1 MRCVVQLLTADSK
14 SASTPRDSR
23 RRGSGTPR
31 DAPGVP
37 RVSPHPFCFISSFP
51 SRSSSSANLARKS
64 PPPLPAPPIAPLL
77 PGRSPLTF
85 TLPPHHP
92 DSAQARAAT

>member
-31 DAPGVP
+31 DAPGAP
-37 RVSPHPFCFISSFP
+37 RVSPHPFIISSFP

-64 PPPLPAPPIAPLL
+64 PPPLPVPPIAPLL

-85 TLPPHHP
+85 TLPSHP

>member
-14 SASTPRDSR
+14 SASSPRDSR

-37 RVSPHPFCFISSFP
+37 RVSPHPFLYFVFS
-51 SRSSSSANLARKS
+51 LAFLLVGEPRAEK
-64 PPPLPAPPIAPLL
+64 PPPLPAPAIAPLL

-85 TLPPHHP
+85 TLPSPP